1 MDIHAG
7 DFPKQTQLVVAGKKA
22 ALSLPWKS
30 GDGWGTGERVVLDK
44 STVADFSVASEESA
58 KKFVRAAGLG
68 IAGGLLL
75 GPVGMVAGALAG
87 GNKKT
92 VTFVL
97 ELRDGRRLLATV
109 DRKTYTKLQSVL
121 F

>member
-1 MDIHAG
+1 
-7 DFPKQTQLVVAGKKA
+7 
-22 ALSLPWKS
+22 LSLPWKS
-30 GDGWGTGERVVLDK
+30 GDGWGTGERVVLDN
-44 STVADFSVASEESA
+44 STVADFSIASEESA

-68 IAGGLLL
+68 VVGGLLL
-75 GPVGMVAGALAG
+75 GAVGMVADALAG

-97 ELRDGRRLLATV
+97 EFRDGRRLLATV
-109 DRKTYTKLQSVL
+109 DRKTYTKLQSAL